1 MKKAAPTGNSLIHN
15 QNKDTNY
22 LPQLQKVH
30 EYFEQNL
37 ASRLMCSEA
46 TGIRISN
53 VCWLVDMLFD
63 GDEIKL
69 CRKDYCQISGE
80 LVQFL
85 SCNREYWPEELEIQL
100 SLFDE
105 RRAER

>member
-15 QNKDTNY
+15 QSKDNNY

-46 TGIRISN
+46 IGIRISN

-63 GDEIKL
+63 GDEIKV
-69 CRKDYCQISGE
+69 CRKDFCHISGE
-80 LVQFL
+80 FVQFL
-85 SCNREYWPEELEIQL
+85 SCNRDFWPVEFETQL
-100 SLFDE
+100 SLFE
-105 RRAER
+105 EGRADR